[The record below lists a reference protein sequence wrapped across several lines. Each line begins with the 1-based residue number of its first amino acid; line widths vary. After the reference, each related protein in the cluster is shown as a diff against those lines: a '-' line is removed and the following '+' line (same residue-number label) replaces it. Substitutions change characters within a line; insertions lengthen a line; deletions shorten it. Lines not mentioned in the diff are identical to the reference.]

1 MANSKIHVR
10 PNGELGRCSA
20 KIKCDYA
27 GEGAVHFEG
36 PNAKQEADKFLEGIS
51 AYEHYKSVT
60 TEELRESNPELAVA
74 YGIDPDIAAFVEG
87 KPNKYSDNL
96 AEDTEQEQT
105 PAQEQPV
112 AEEAP
117 IETAPAPA
125 VEPEVVEEPAP
136 EAEVPAKQTSPVPST
151 EPASVE
157 EPEPSTADAKDNDAV
172 GNAEAPDDEHTR
184 ELGPGEFTL
193 WRRAYRDR
201 LMNGE
206 PLTPRD
212 QVAFGTSFAIAH
224 IIDHKLGGE
233 SQLGDNFTEM
243 MQLPDGSIP
252 LSMVKIRNAGIR
264 AAAKPDYQEN
274 LASTVLELNP
284 STLNELDPHDP
295 QDMPYAYA
303 EWTEAKNRQRNQGRG
318 IIPSADE
325 LIAHEATMQAMRYAL
340 LKTECAQEKKNV
352 EFVSDEELKA
362 KTANRKGD
370 PFYHRYGFK
379 NMDERYCQA
388 IADRWKEN
396 LKPGAY
402 ITLGG
407 LDSEVYRATPDGRLV
422 TSDGKNWGAINYEY
436 GYVVSSDGLKFG
448 DGLRIYKSAED
459 LAKNSLP
466 LGDPYHDT
474 AIVSADP
481 GYFSKWEN
489 DKRFQEG
496 YKAKLESN
504 AYKAEKG
511 RRNHVA
517 TQALE
522 AVMPTLDNADDS
534 YDMLN
539 RHFGYKNERWEQG
552 NQGELDRRA
561 LARDI
566 SKFLTKQVDDGSIDY
581 APNLKTITKA
591 HKPSLEELKPKK
603 TVDDALGNEGTVAER
618 ASIRNAIHA
627 KRIRLGS
634 HREAFA
640 DTFDPRPGQYNAVS
654 HRRRSWGEKKVPV
667 SLAQNGNIVL
677 TRQSYDSLP
686 QVWVVVDK
694 ENNKMVR
701 ATDYAYPQGKLAKDA
716 KDANDTEA
724 CPIPEEAVESIIAH
738 YDSYGDTVETKT
750 FDEALQGTR
759 GESYVW

>member
-10 PNGELGRCSA
+10 PNGELGKCSA

-51 AYEHYKSVT
+51 AYEYYKSVT

-87 KPNKYSDNL
+87 KPNKYSDKV
-96 AEDTEQEQT
+96 EEETEQEQA

-112 AEEAP
+112 EAEVP
-117 IETAPAPA
+117 IETTPAA
-125 VEPEVVEEPAP
+125 VV
-136 EAEVPAKQTSPVPST
+136 EAEVPAKQTPPAPST
-151 EPASVE
+151 ESASVE
-157 EPEPSTADAKDNDAV
+157 ESEPSTIGAKDNDAAESV
-172 GNAEAPDDEHTR
+172 EAPDDEHTR

-193 WRRAYRDR
+193 WRRAYRKR
-201 LMNGE
+201 LANGE

-212 QVAFGTSFAIAH
+212 QLAYNTSFAIAH
-224 IIDHKLGGE
+224 IIDDKLGE
-233 SQLGDNFTEM
+233 NSHLSDNFENKMT
-243 MQLPDGSIP
+243 LADGS
-252 LSMVKIRNAGIR
+252 LSMSEVHIRNAGIR
-264 AAAKPDYQEN
+264 AAGKPDYREN
-274 LASTVLELNP
+274 LKSTLKELNP
-284 STLNELDPHDP
+284 SSLNELDPHNHK
-295 QDMPYAYA
+295 DMPYAFE
-303 EWTEAKNRQRNQGRG
+303 EWDQARRMWGGNRT
-318 IIPSADE
+318 IPSADE
-325 LIAHEATMQAMRYAL
+325 LRSVEATKQAFYYAL
-340 LKTECAQEKKNV
+340 RKTECAQEKKNV
-352 EFVSDEELKA
+352 QFVSDEELKA
-362 KTANRKGD
+362 KTANRKSD
-370 PFYHRYGFK
+370 PFYHESGFK
-379 NMDERYCQA
+379 NLDDEYRQG

-407 LDSEVYRATPDGRLV
+407 LDTEVYRATPDGRLV
-422 TSDGKNWGAINYEY
+422 TSDGKNWGAIDYEH
-436 GYVVSSDGLKFG
+436 GYVVRSDGLKFG
-448 DGLRIYKSAED
+448 DGLRVYKSAED

-466 LGDPYHDT
+466 LGDPYHDQ
-474 AIVSADP
+474 ALSSADP

-489 DKRFQEG
+489 DERFQEG

-517 TQALE
+517 TQAFE
-522 AVMPTLDNADDS
+522 AVMPTLDNADDA

-561 LARDI
+561 LARDV
-566 SKFLTKQVDDGSIDY
+566 SKFLKKQVDEGSIDY
-581 APNLKTITKA
+581 APSLKTITKS
-591 HKPSLEELKPKK
+591 HKPSLAELKPKK

-634 HREAFA
+634 HSEAFA

-701 ATDYAYPQGKLAKDA
+701 ATGYAYPQGKLAKDA

-738 YDSYGDTVETKT
+738 YDSYGDNVETKT

>member
-10 PNGELGRCSA
+10 PNGELGKCSA
-20 KIKCDYA
+20 KIKCDFA
-27 GEGAVHFEG
+27 NEGAVHFEG

-87 KPNKYSDNL
+87 KPNKYSDKV
-96 AEDTEQEQT
+96 EEEVEPEPT
-105 PAQEQPV
+105 PVQEQPV
-112 AEEAP
+112 EVSAAPETPSTVEEASAK
-117 IETAPAPA
+117 T
-125 VEPEVVEEPAP
+125 PE
-136 EAEVPAKQTSPVPST
+136 EAEVVSEDTSSDTQSETAVDADSPT
-151 EPASVE
+151 EE
-157 EPEPSTADAKDNDAV
+157 QF
-172 GNAEAPDDEHTR
+172 R

-201 LMNGE
+201 LANGE

-212 QVAFGTSFAIAH
+212 RLAYNTSFAVAN
-224 IIDHKLGGE
+224 IIDAKLGE
-233 SQLGDNFTEM
+233 NSH
-243 MQLPDGSIP
+243 
-252 LSMVKIRNAGIR
+252 LSDDFWSRVMLAGGKKSRSEIVIFNAGIR
-264 AAAKPDYQEN
+264 AAGKPDYREN
-274 LASTVLELNP
+274 LRSMLKELNP
-284 STLNELDPHDP
+284 SSLNELDPHNAK
-295 QDMPYAYA
+295 DMPYAYE
-303 EWTEAKNRQRNQGRG
+303 EWAEAKNMRRAQGRG
-318 IIPSADE
+318 TVPSTDE
-325 LIAHEATMQAMRYAL
+325 LRTHEATMQALRYAL
-340 LKTECAQEKKNV
+340 LKTECAQRKKNV
-352 EFVSDEELKA
+352 QFVSGEELKA

-370 PFYHRYGFK
+370 PFYHESGFK
-379 NMDERYCQA
+379 NLDNEYRRG

-422 TSDGKNWGAINYEY
+422 TSDGKNWGAINYEH
-436 GYVVSSDGLKFG
+436 GYVVNSDGLKFG
-448 DGLRIYKSAED
+448 DGLRVYKSAED

-466 LGDPYHDT
+466 LGDPYRDN
-474 AIVSADP
+474 AISSADP

-496 YKAKLESN
+496 YKAKLEAN

-517 TQALE
+517 TQAFE
-522 AVMPTLDNADDS
+522 AVMPTLDNADDA

-539 RHFGYKNERWEQG
+539 RHFGYTNERWEQG
-552 NQGELDRRA
+552 NQEELDRRA

-566 SKFLTKQVDDGSIDY
+566 SKFLKKQVEGGSIDY

-591 HKPSLEELKPKK
+591 HKPSLGELKPKK
-603 TVDDALGNEGTVAER
+603 SVDDALGDEGTVAER

-634 HREAFA
+634 HTEGFS
-640 DTFDPRPGQYNAVS
+640 DTFDPRPGRYNAVS

-667 SLAQNGNIVL
+667 SFAQNGNIVL
-677 TRQSYDSLP
+677 TRSSADAP
-686 QVWVVVDK
+686 TQVWVVVDK

-701 ATDYAYPQGKLAKDA
+701 ASDYAYPQSKLAKDA
-716 KDANDTEA
+716 KEANDAEA
-724 CPIPEEAVESIIAH
+724 CPIPEEAVESILAH
-738 YDSYGDTVETKT
+738 YESFGEGIETKT
-750 FDEALQGTR
+750 FKEALRGTR
-759 GESYVW
+759 ESYVW

>member
-10 PNGELGRCSA
+10 PNGELGKCSA

-87 KPNKYSDNL
+87 KPNKYSDKV
-96 AEDTEQEQT
+96 EEEVESEPT

-112 AEEAP
+112 EVEVP
-117 IETAPAPA
+117 LETTPAT
-125 VEPEVVEEPAP
+125 VVEV
-136 EAEVPAKQTSPVPST
+136 EVPAKQTPPAPSA
-151 EPASVE
+151 EPASADE
-157 EPEPSTADAKDNDAV
+157 SEPSTTGAKDNDAAESV
-172 GNAEAPDDEHTR
+172 EAPDDEHTR

-193 WRRAYRDR
+193 WRRAYRER
-201 LMNGE
+201 LANGE

-212 QVAFGTSFAIAH
+212 QFAYNNSFAIAYM
-224 IIDHKLGGE
+224 IDHELGGE
-233 SQLGDNFTEM
+233 SQLHDNFKEM
-243 MQLPDGSIP
+243 MKLPDSSIP

-295 QDMPYAYA
+295 QDMPYAHELWYQ
-303 EWTEAKNRQRNQGRG
+303 AKIAGRG
-318 IIPSADE
+318 GRPSMIPSPDE
-325 LIAHEATMQAMRYAL
+325 LRAHEATMQAMRYAL

-352 EFVSDEELKA
+352 EFISDEELKA

-379 NMDERYCQA
+379 NMDESYCQA

-422 TSDGKNWGAINYEY
+422 TSDGKNWGAINYEH

-448 DGLRIYKSAED
+448 DGLRVYKSAED

-489 DKRFQEG
+489 DERFQEG
-496 YKAKLESN
+496 YKAKLASN

-517 TQALE
+517 TQAFE
-522 AVMPTLDNADDS
+522 AVLPTLDNADDA

-561 LARDI
+561 LARDV
-566 SKFLTKQVDDGSIDY
+566 SKFLKKQVDEGSIDY
-581 APNLKTITKA
+581 APSLKTITKS
-591 HKPSLEELKPKK
+591 HKPSLAELKPKK

-634 HREAFA
+634 HSEAFA

-701 ATDYAYPQGKLAKDA
+701 ATGYAYPQGKLAKDA

-724 CPIPEEAVESIIAH
+724 CPIPEEAVESIMAH
-738 YDSYGDTVETKT
+738 YESYGDSVETKT